1 MTLGQYLQSLSWRIP
16 LHQAAE
22 LVELRN
28 TTPVHEIFAT
38 LTTHEAR
45 KLYGDKL
52 IDDASI
58 EELNNCMHK
67 GAWEC
72 LGPSHKG
79 KFIPS
84 KMFLTPKKLPSGELD
99 KIKGRIVGG
108 GHRHDRSLYED
119 SEISSPTVA
128 LTSIL
133 AMAALAAHEG
143 HHVMSLDHK
152 AAYLNASM
160 KGPLVMM
167 LLTAEVSPLLCGI
180 DSSHKKFLR
189 TDGKIA
195 VRLKIALYGCVQS
208 AVLWYEELAS
218 TLVDI
223 GFKRNPYDI
232 CSFNRS
238 RSGTVGRILV
248 YVDDLL
254 ITLQSNQVL
263 IDISE
268 TLRRKYEAATTKM
281 GSEHNFLG
289 IKWTSRLLARSPY
302 Q

>member
-1 MTLGQYLQSLSWRIP
+1 M
-16 LHQAAE
+16 
-22 LVELRN
+22 
-28 TTPVHEIFAT
+28 
-38 LTTHEAR
+38 
-45 KLYGDKL
+45 
-52 IDDASI
+52 
-58 EELNNCMHK
+58 
-67 GAWEC
+67 
-72 LGPSHKG
+72 
-79 KFIPS
+79 
-84 KMFLTPKKLPSGELD
+84 
-99 KIKGRIVGG
+99 
-108 GHRHDRSLYED
+108 
-119 SEISSPTVA
+119 
-128 LTSIL
+128 

-143 HHVMSLDHK
+143 YHVMSLDHK

-160 KGPLVMM
+160 KCPLVMM

-218 TLVDI
+218 TLVDF

-248 YVDDLL
+248 YGDDLL
-254 ITLQSNQVL
+254 ITSQSNQVL

-268 TLRRKYEAATTKM
+268 TLRRKYEAVTTKM